1 VAVVVLAELR
11 NSRVVLEELVVEE
24 MVTRLLVAQEQSTQA
39 VAVVAVAL
47 LGHTTLIMVALAVQ
61 ES

>member
-47 LGHTTLIMVALAVQ
+47 LGQVHLIMVALAVQ